1 MYLGAGPAFPLVLHI
16 SLVFS
21 AGEPKDVFSAAF
33 ALPFTDIFSLRVCQL
48 HVKLMFYHGEE
59 NILLCHHAE

>member
-33 ALPFTDIFSLRVCQL
+33 AHPSTRIIQIYMTNHDILAFLPRGREHFTMPQC
-48 HVKLMFYHGEE
+48 
-59 NILLCHHAE
+59 